1 MVNKEEH
8 KRQVFILSLLFALLL
23 VTFGVC
29 AYVTLII
36 ANKGIAYQTAN
47 IKRYDRIFK
56 HQAELNYQLD
66 DLLNKLGSLRHKKRT
81 VGEHKQLQKMIT
93 ERRIALENE
102 IDAIEEVE
110 GDYAIYRELLSQIEE
125 IQSVLEL
132 YDIEQRKRAYYISQ
146 LERCKTI
153 YKEKLKQRR

>member
-1 MVNKEEH
+1 
-8 KRQVFILSLLFALLL
+8 
-23 VTFGVC
+23 
-29 AYVTLII
+29 
-36 ANKGIAYQTAN
+36 
-47 IKRYDRIFK
+47 
-56 HQAELNYQLD
+56 
-66 DLLNKLGSLRHKKRT
+66 
-81 VGEHKQLQKMIT
+81 MIT